1 MDRGVCKVQVL
12 LQVTQGVFL
21 GNVDGTAVQAFLPEN
36 HLEQGG
42 LSTTITA
49 YQAHALMVAHK
60 QACPVQEN
68 LDSEGLGDILYLD
81 HCPKIAKKGIYPKF
95 YKKD

>member
-1 MDRGVCKVQVL
+1 MDRGVGKVQVL
-12 LQVTQGVFL
+12 LQVAQSVFL
-21 GNVDGTAVQAFLPEN
+21 GNVDGAAVQAFLPEN

-42 LSTTITA
+42 LSTTVAA
-49 YQAHALMVAHK
+49 YQAHALVVAYK
-60 QACPVQEN
+60 QARPVQKY
-68 LDSEGLGDILYLD
+68 LDSEGFGDILYLD